1 MLKGWVW
8 LKALGI
14 VEVKSLIGAIQAA
27 ATMLKSADVELVYI
41 DLVGS
46 GIVAAIIKGD
56 VAAVKAAVENGEES
70 AGRLAEIISTNVIA
84 RPHDEVSKIL

>member
-27 ATMLKSADVELVYI
+27 DTMLKSADVELVDI

>member
-1 MLKGWVW
+1 M
-8 LKALGI
+8 KALGI

-27 ATMLKSADVELVYI
+27 DTMLKSADVELVDI

-46 GIVAAIIKGD
+46 GIVAAIIRGD

>member
-1 MLKGWVW
+1 M
-8 LKALGI
+8 KALGI

-27 ATMLKSADVELVYI
+27 DTMLKSADVELVDI

-56 VAAVKAAVENGEES
+56 VAAVKAAVETGADA
-70 AGRLAEIISTNVIA
+70 AGRLGELVATHVIP
-84 RPHDEVSKIL
+84 RPHTDVEKILPVLK

>member
-1 MLKGWVW
+1 M
-8 LKALGI
+8 KALGI

-27 ATMLKSADVELVYI
+27 DTMLKSADVELVDI

-46 GIVAAIIKGD
+46 GIVAAIINGD

-70 AGRLAEIISTNVIA
+70 AARLAEIISTNVIA

>member
-1 MLKGWVW
+1 M
-8 LKALGI
+8 KALGI
-14 VEVKSLIGAIQAA
+14 VEVRSLIGAIQAA
-27 ATMLKSADVELVYI
+27 DAMLKSADVELVDI

-70 AGRLAEIISTNVIA
+70 ASKLAEIISTNVIA

>member
-1 MLKGWVW
+1 M
-8 LKALGI
+8 KALGI

-27 ATMLKSADVELVYI
+27 DTMLKSADVELVDI

-70 AGRLAEIISTNVIA
+70 AGKLAEIISTNVIA

>member
-1 MLKGWVW
+1 M
-8 LKALGI
+8 KALGI

-27 ATMLKSADVELVYI
+27 DTMLKSADIELVDI

>member
-1 MLKGWVW
+1 M
-8 LKALGI
+8 KALGI

-27 ATMLKSADVELVYI
+27 DTMLKSSDVELVDI